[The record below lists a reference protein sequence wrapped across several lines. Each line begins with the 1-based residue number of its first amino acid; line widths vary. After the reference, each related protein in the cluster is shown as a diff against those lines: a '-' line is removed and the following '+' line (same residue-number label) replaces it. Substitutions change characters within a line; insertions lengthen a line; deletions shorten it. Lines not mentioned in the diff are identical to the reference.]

1 MNDVKPKK
9 TILLAAGGTGG
20 HMFPAEALAQD
31 LLSRGF
37 DVVLATDERGKK
49 YEPFAGGIQVKV
61 LSSATLKPGLM
72 SKIKSALSL
81 GAGYF
86 QAQKLVKSLKPS
98 VVVGFGGYPS
108 LMPVYAAQGKRI
120 PTIIHESNAVLGRA
134 NEFLSRKADRIA
146 VGLPDITGLDESD
159 AVRTVVTGNP
169 VRPDIAALYNQPY
182 PAIEQDGALKIFV
195 MGGSQGASVFAK
207 VLPEAFASLPEA
219 YRKRLEITQ
228 QCREE
233 DLAEARR
240 IYHDGGIQ
248 ADLQP
253 FFKDVAH
260 RLAETHLFIGR
271 SGAATVAEMT
281 TAGRPA
287 IFVPYPHHDDQ
298 QQKRNADS
306 VADLGGAWVMTENGF
321 TKEALLSRIENFL
334 QNPQTLFTAAENAR
348 KAGKPDAAR
357 KLGNLVT
364 ALASGW
370 DKDAQKTYDL
380 TQGRQD

>member
-1 MNDVKPKK
+1 MSEAPKR
-9 TILLAAGGTGG
+9 TVLLAAGGTGG

-37 DVVLATDERGKK
+37 NVVLATDERGKK

-61 LSSATLKPGLM
+61 LSSATIKAGLL
-72 SKIKSALSL
+72 SKVKSVMSL
-81 GAGYF
+81 GRGYF
-86 QAQKLVKSLKPS
+86 QAKKLLKSLKPS

-108 LMPVYAAQGKRI
+108 LMPVWIAQKQRI
-120 PTIIHESNAVLGRA
+120 PTIIHEANAILGKA
-134 NEFLSRKADRIA
+134 NVFLAKKADRIA
-146 VGLPDITGLDESD
+146 ISLPELTGLDESD

-169 VRPDIAALYNQPY
+169 VRSDIAALYNQPY
-182 PAIEQDGALKIFV
+182 PAIEQDGPLKIFV

-207 VLPEAFASLPEA
+207 ILPEAFASLSEN
-219 YRKRLEITQ
+219 YRERLQITQ
-228 QCREE
+228 QCRESE
-233 DLAEARR
+233 LADARK
-240 IYHDGGIQ
+240 IYADAGIK
-248 ADLQP
+248 AELQP
-253 FFKDVAH
+253 FFTDVPA
-260 RLAETHLFIGR
+260 RLAAAHLFIGR
-271 SGAATVAEMT
+271 SGAATVAEVA

-287 IFVPYPHHDDQ
+287 IFVPYPHHADQ

-321 TKEALLSRIENFL
+321 TKEALLSRIEAFL
-334 QNPQTLFTAAENAR
+334 QNPETLFRAAENAR

-370 DKDAQKTYDL
+370 DKDAHKTYDL
-380 TQGRQD
+380 TQGRAD